1 MSLVFV
7 FTRCPRYGAYI
18 LFQIFRIFVL
28 FRKQSTQ
35 SKGFLTFLRLLTT
48 LALQDHSKD
57 GLSLYICCPLSLKA
71 LFIAK
76 VSPRFLQA
84 GKSTLV
90 DENFDCFAL
99 SFRSATLL
107 GLSKGRRPHLFLY
120 FISYILS
127 MCQYTTQSDKDEEV
141 NYNKNMFTIILDI

>member
-7 FTRCPRYGAYI
+7 FIRCHAMGYI
-18 LFQIFRIFVL
+18 LFQIFCIFVL

-35 SKGFLTFLRLLTT
+35 SKEFLTFLRLLTT

-57 GLSLYICCPLSLKA
+57 GLSLYICCRLSLKA

-90 DENFDCFAL
+90 DENFENSHSRFEV
-99 SFRSATLL
+99 LL
-107 GLSKGRRPHLFLY
+107 YLDFPKDVCL
-120 FISYILS
+120 
-127 MCQYTTQSDKDEEV
+127 CQHTTQSDKDEEV
-141 NYNKNMFTIILDI
+141 NYSKNMFTIILDKV

>member
-7 FTRCPRYGAYI
+7 FTRCPRYGAI
-18 LFQIFRIFVL
+18 FLFQIFCIFVL
-28 FRKQSTQ
+28 FRTQ

-57 GLSLYICCPLSLKA
+57 GLSLYICCRLSLKA

-90 DENFDCFAL
+90 DEIFDCFAL

-127 MCQYTTQSDKDEEV
+127 MCQYTTQSDKDKEV
-141 NYNKNMFTIILDI
+141 NYIKQKYVYN